1 LSLISIQQPP
11 IAQAASGEVKLGIRP
26 VGQPGDYFDL
36 TLRPGEGRDLQV
48 DLGNLGD
55 STIQVRS
62 YASDV
67 YTIIDGGFGA
77 RLRDEPR
84 TGMTMWLDYTTVLTD
99 LAVGGSVRRG
109 FSVRVP
115 DDAAPGEYATS
126 IIVENETPR
135 PGSGTVRLD
144 QINRQAVAVLVTV
157 PGPRTPGLAIGAAT
171 HKMFNGTS
179 MVSIAVRNT
188 GNVRLKPVV
197 GFTLFD
203 PSGAEVRHGDLTMD
217 TFYAHTD
224 TLVEFPF
231 DFTLPPGAY
240 TVDLSLDDAAQDA
253 RSAVRGIPLV
263 VAAEPPSTSAGSGPG
278 LADVIRAAD
287 GVGIPLIGLAIV
299 AGLLMGIFVCLVLL
313 VVARRRRRP
322 DSDR

>member
-1 LSLISIQQPP
+1 M
-11 IAQAASGEVKLGIRP
+11 AQAASGEVKLGIRP

-135 PGSGTVRLD
+135 PGNGTVRLD

-188 GNVRLKPVV
+188 GNVRLRPVV

-203 PSGAEVRHGDLTMD
+203 SSGVEVRHG
-217 TFYAHTD
+217 
-224 TLVEFPF
+224 EP
-231 DFTLPPGAY
+231 
-240 TVDLSLDDAAQDA
+240 AAK
-253 RSAVRGIPLV
+253 RV
-263 VAAEPPSTSAGSGPG
+263 VAEVLAELERGRVGGVARPGPVVAREQLGGGRGRDHDGPPASGRNAATVSTSASTDAIGVSGRMP
-278 LADVIRAAD
+278 
-287 GVGIPLIGLAIV
+287 
-299 AGLLMGIFVCLVLL
+299 
-313 VVARRRRRP
+313 
-322 DSDR
+322 